1 VTPRGQRLGQDSPS
15 QASALALDTMTRTA
29 GSAMLGGAAA
39 GAGHVVS
46 LSQLKRREVFMEQT
60 KEFSVTLDDRPG
72 TLAKAT
78 DAIAKAGINIEGY
91 CAVPSGKDG
100 KGTFRVVTKDPSN
113 TRKALETAGFK
124 VQEERDIA
132 VIEAEDRPGF
142 LAQVLR
148 RLAENEVNVG
158 PSYSITQ
165 NRIAISS
172 DNFAKLREFL
182 QEMVP
187 TSTRR

>member
-1 VTPRGQRLGQDSPS
+1 
-15 QASALALDTMTRTA
+15 
-29 GSAMLGGAAA
+29 
-39 GAGHVVS
+39 
-46 LSQLKRREVFMEQT
+46 MEQT

-78 DAIAKAGINIEGY
+78 DAIAKAGVNIEGY

-100 KGTFRVVTKDPSN
+100 KGTFRVVTKDPSS

-148 RLAENEVNVG
+148 RLAENELNVG

-165 NRIAISS
+165 NRIAISA

-182 QEMVP
+182 QEVVP
-187 TSTRR
+187 ASTRR

>member
-1 VTPRGQRLGQDSPS
+1 
-15 QASALALDTMTRTA
+15 
-29 GSAMLGGAAA
+29 
-39 GAGHVVS
+39 
-46 LSQLKRREVFMEQT
+46 MEQT
-60 KEFSVTLDDRPG
+60 KELSVTLDDRPG

-100 KGTFRVVTKDPSN
+100 KGTFRVVTKDPSS

-148 RLAENEVNVG
+148 RLAENELNVG

-165 NRIAISS
+165 NRIAISA

-182 QEMVP
+182 QEAVP
-187 TSTRR
+187 ASTRR